1 MGKQSSHFHFSTTF
15 LDVNMDSSSESK
27 PTNGGDVQSRLVELL
42 SEARHDLLIQTGR
55 VLPNLSL
62 LAGVKDV
69 ISKGGQIDDRKYL
82 VGVLGLVG
90 LTSDVP
96 RN

>member
-1 MGKQSSHFHFSTTF
+1 M
-15 LDVNMDSSSESK
+15 E
-27 PTNGGDVQSRLVELL
+27 SRLVELL
-42 SEARHDLLIQTGR
+42 SEARRDLLGQTGR

-62 LAGVKDV
+62 PAGVKDV

-82 VGVLGLVG
+82 IGVLVLVG

>member
-1 MGKQSSHFHFSTTF
+1 
-15 LDVNMDSSSESK
+15 MDSSSENK
-27 PTNGGDVQSRLVELL
+27 PTNVQSRLVELL
-42 SEARHDLLIQTGR
+42 SEARRDLLSQTGR
-55 VLPNLSL
+55 ILPNLSL
-62 LAGVKDV
+62 LAGAKDV

-82 VGVLGLVG
+82 VGVLALAG